1 MEALCTKR
9 FRATPGMLLPRSCW
23 GAKCTCPI

>member
-9 FRATPGMLLPRSCW
+9 FRATLGIFWPRNCW
-23 GAKCTCPI
+23 GAKCTCQT

>member
-9 FRATPGMLLPRSCW
+9 FRATHGILSPRNCW
-23 GAKCTCPI
+23 GAKCTCPT